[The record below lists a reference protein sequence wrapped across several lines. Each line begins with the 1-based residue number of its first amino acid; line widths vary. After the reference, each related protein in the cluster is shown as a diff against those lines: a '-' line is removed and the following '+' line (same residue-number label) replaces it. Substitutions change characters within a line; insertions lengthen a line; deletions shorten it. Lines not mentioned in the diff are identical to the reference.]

1 MPPLYK
7 QRQKTDYKRPR
18 FLNAV
23 SVVLMLA
30 AGAAV
35 YVAYSLWPVYS
46 LRSEVDNELAGA
58 LPDLWRY
65 NLRPDEVAV
74 PELVKIK
81 QRLFDRLREVGV
93 KDPKLA
99 ISLIRGQKVVA
110 VEARFTTTAV
120 FPWWEKRIDF
130 TMTPRA
136 ETDAARI
143 KW

>member
-1 MPPLYK
+1 VPPLYK
-7 QRQKTDYKRPR
+7 QRQKTDYKRPM

-23 SVVLMLA
+23 SLLLMLA
-30 AGAAV
+30 TAAAA

-46 LRSEVDNELAGA
+46 LRSEVDNELSGA

-65 NLRPDEVAV
+65 NLRPDAVAL

-81 QRLFDRLREVGV
+81 QQLVSRLREVGV
-93 KDPKLA
+93 KDPKL
-99 ISLIRGQKVVA
+99 SVNLIRGPKVVA
-110 VEARFTTTAV
+110 IEARYTATAV

>member
-7 QRQKTDYKRPR
+7 QRQKTEYKRPR

-23 SVVLMLA
+23 SAVIILLVA
-30 AGAAV
+30 AAA
-35 YVAYSLWPVYS
+35 YAAYALWPVYS

-65 NLRPDEVAV
+65 NLRPDAVAL

-81 QRLFDRLREVGV
+81 QRLIDRLREVGV
-93 KDPKLA
+93 KDPRLGVT
-99 ISLIRGQKVVA
+99 LIRGAKVVA
-110 VEARFTTTAV
+110 IEARFTTTAV
-120 FPWWEKRIDF
+120 FPWWEKRVDF

>member
-23 SVVLMLA
+23 SALLMLA
-30 AGAAV
+30 AGAAA
-35 YVAYSLWPVYS
+35 YVAYTLWPVYS
-46 LRSEVDNELAGA
+46 LSSEVDNELSGA

-81 QRLFDRLREVGV
+81 QHLLDRLREVGV

-99 ISLIRGQKVVA
+99 IKLIRGQKVVA
-110 VEARFTTTAV
+110 IEARFTTTAV